1 MALRNQPYIPLYVQ
15 DFLTDEKLAECSAE
29 ATGVYIRL
37 MCLLH
42 KSEEYGKIT
51 LKEKYKSE
59 EKDKIYCFSNM
70 LVRQMPYDVDTIN
83 RSLKQL
89 IEENVIILDGD
100 TLYQKRMVK
109 DNELSEKRAIAGSK
123 GGKNVK
129 NSNTRKLYN
138 EPGFIY
144 LIEDKSAKD
153 TYKVGISKEPRKRL
167 IALSNK
173 LNKELEL
180 IYTQETE
187 DMGLLED
194 NILNFYCNN
203 RDGEW
208 IYGIDSNDIIQN
220 IIKLNSNR
228 NLSKTYSKPEYEIE
242 TEIED
247 EIINENDIINYYMN
261 NINCNMSS
269 IELERLE
276 EYIKIYK
283 NDLSVIKYAVE
294 YCKLYKA
301 FNINYLCKI
310 LNNWNKS
317 GFKTL
322 QEVKDNEK
330 LLIKQKEERQEQL
343 MKEPIFDYN
352 WLDDCESIE
361 S

>member
-1 MALRNQPYIPLYVQ
+1 MALRNQPYFPLYVQ
-15 DFLTDEKLAECSAE
+15 DFLTDEKLAECNAE
-29 ATGVYIRL
+29 STGVYIRL
-37 MCLLH
+37 MCILH

-89 IEENVIILDGD
+89 IEENVIMLDGD

-109 DNELSEKRAIAGSK
+109 DGELSEKRANAGSK
-123 GGKNVK
+123 GGKSAK

-144 LIEDKSAKD
+144 LIKDKSVKD

-194 NILNFYCNN
+194 NILNIYCNN

-208 IYGIDSNDIIQN
+208 IYGIDSKDIIQN
-220 IIKLNSNR
+220 IIKLNSNQ
-228 NLSKTYSKPEYEIE
+228 NLSKTYSKPEYEYE
-242 TEIED
+242 YENEN
-247 EIINENDIINYYMN
+247 INEEYIVNYYIN
-261 NINCNMSS
+261 NINCNISS
-269 IELERLE
+269 IEYEKLEYYL
-276 EYIKIYK
+276 KLFK
-283 NDLSVIKYAVE
+283 NDLRIIKYAIE
-294 YCKLYKA
+294 YCKMYKA

-310 LNNWNKS
+310 LHNWENS

-322 QEVKDNEK
+322 EEIKNQEKIV
-330 LLIKQKEERQEQL
+330 IKEKEE
-343 MKEPIFDYN
+343 KEEKHIELFDYD
-352 WLDDCESIE
+352 WLNDEDIE
-361 S
+361 K